1 MSTTPETPTPDYGE
15 PWKVD
20 SARGV
25 RHESGGVI
33 CYPFGSREEEQKM
46 ADRIVACVNAC
57 AGMTDPANE
66 IQSLREK
73 LRQAEKDFYKITR
86 SVPCGVTW
94 FRLVQA
100 ALERRQQV
108 KNPRCNKCGQ

>member
-1 MSTTPETPTPDYGE
+1 MTPETPTPDYGE

-46 ADRIVACVNAC
+46 AGRIVACVNAC

-73 LRQAEKDFYKITR
+73 LRQAE
-86 SVPCGVTW
+86 
-94 FRLVQA
+94 A
-100 ALERRQQV
+100 ALAKLQNAQSQCS
-108 KNPRCNKCGQ
+108 PT